1 MKINVEIVDATP
13 EQLVVLAKA
22 LGAKMRKSYGNKS
35 DDAPYGKK
43 KDGTPR
49 KKPGRP
55 VGFSPKKNEEYL

>member
-1 MKINVEIVDATP
+1 MKINVEIIDATP
-13 EQLVVLAKA
+13 EQLVILARA
-22 LGAKMRKSYGNKS
+22 LGAKMRKSYSNKS

-55 VGFSPKKNEEYL
+55 AYKFEL

>member
-13 EQLVVLAKA
+13 EQLVVLARA
-22 LGAKMRKSYGNKS
+22 LGAKMRKSYNNKS

-43 KDGTPR
+43 RDGTPR

-55 VGFSPKKNEEYL
+55 AYKFEL